1 MNTARI
7 LDPQAAPRQA
17 LVISAN
23 QGHARMDRQ
32 CLKQAGITQVRLVAS
47 SKEALRH
54 LTKHG
59 ADLVLVDD
67 RLDDGSGWEFLRTL
81 KTHVSFKN
89 LPVIMASAKGNR
101 EDVLLAIKLGCVGFL
116 IRPYTLES
124 FLKYVDMAGQAG
136 NPLRTQLDNVA
147 QGLDLAEAGN
157 TAEAMQ
163 VLNTV
168 LNVQD
173 EAQHHYERGM
183 RQLAALRYDQ
193 AIESFNAATR
203 ISTLMAEAHLGLARC
218 WLAKGDEVRYRK
230 ALTQAAETCARAAR
244 FERYKNEFLDILR
257 ADSREF
263 NPFLALGMRLGR
275 GRDWEGAA
283 FALQNALWLSPNDPK
298 CHVEMAKVHHF
309 RRQPELATRSVSQAL
324 MLCEHDP
331 ESHALFE
338 RWTGRVWG
346 EDAPDAEA
354 PIRESGPTALPSM
367 LNGVL
372 YLAGMVTEGLHRFR
386 RGLA

>member
-1 MNTARI
+1 MNAART

-23 QGHARMDRQ
+23 PGHARMDRQ
-32 CLKQAGITQVRLVAS
+32 CLKQAGIHLVRIVDS
-47 SKEALRH
+47 SAEGIRH
-54 LTKHG
+54 LIKHG

-67 RLDDGSGWEFLRTL
+67 RLNDGSGWDFMRAVKRHASL
-81 KTHVSFKN
+81 KR
-89 LPVIMASAKGNR
+89 LPVIMASSKGSR
-101 EDVLLAIKLGCVGFL
+101 EDVLQAIKLGCAGFMV
-116 IRPYTLES
+116 RPYSLGTFFRHVE
-124 FLKYVDMAGQAG
+124 KAGQAG
-136 NPLRTQLDNVA
+136 NFLREELGSVA
-147 QGLDLAEAGN
+147 QGLDLIEAGN
-157 TAEAMQ
+157 VGEAQ
-163 VLNTV
+163 PVFDKALQT
-168 LNVQD
+168 QD

-203 ISTLMAEAHLGLARC
+203 LSTLMAEAHLGLARC

-230 ALTQAAETCARAAR
+230 AITQAADACAKAER
-244 FERYKNEFLDILR
+244 FEHYKNEFLDILR
-257 ADSREF
+257 VDSREF

-275 GRDWEGAA
+275 GRDWDGAA

-298 CHVEMAKVHHF
+298 CHVEMAKVYHF
-309 RRQPELATRSVSQAL
+309 KRQPELATRSVSQAL

-338 RWTGRVWG
+338 RWTGRTWG
-346 EDAPDAEA
+346 EDAPAAETPA
-354 PIRESGPTALPSM
+354 GTSFPTVIPSM

-372 YLAGMVTEGLHRFR
+372 YLAGVVTEGLHRFR
-386 RGLA
+386 RGFA